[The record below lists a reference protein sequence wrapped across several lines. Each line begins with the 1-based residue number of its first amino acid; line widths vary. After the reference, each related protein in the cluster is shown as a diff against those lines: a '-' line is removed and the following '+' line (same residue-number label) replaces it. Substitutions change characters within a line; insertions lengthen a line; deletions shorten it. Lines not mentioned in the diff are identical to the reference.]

1 MATKTQSRTQQPDV
15 EAAAERIRNL
25 NERII
30 DSAKKAGGV
39 YLDTYE
45 KSLKSIADFQETVG
59 GATGIEWI
67 SSVANSQA
75 SFTRSMAEAYT
86 KAARETLN

>member
-1 MATKTQSRTQQPDV
+1 MATKTQSRTQPDV
-15 EAAAERIRNL
+15 EAAAERIRSL

-30 DSAKKAGGV
+30 EDAKKAGGV

-75 SFTRSMAEAYT
+75 SFTRSMAEAYSA
-86 KAARETLN
+86 AAREVLN

>member
-1 MATKTQSRTQQPDV
+1 MATTTKTRQPDV
-15 EAAAERIRNL
+15 EAAAERIRDL

-59 GATGIEWI
+59 GATGIEWV
-67 SSVANSQA
+67 STVANSQA
-75 SFTRSMAEAYT
+75 NFTRSMADAYT
-86 KAARETLN
+86 SAAREVLK

>member
-1 MATKTQSRTQQPDV
+1 MATRTTSQPDV

-30 DSAKKAGGV
+30 DSARKAGGV

-59 GATGIEWI
+59 GASGIEWVTA
-67 SSVANSQA
+67 VANSQA
-75 SFTRSMAEAYT
+75 NFTRSMAEAYT
-86 KAARETLN
+86 SAAREVIK

>member
-1 MATKTQSRTQQPDV
+1 MATKTQSRDRQSDV
-15 EAAAERIRNL
+15 EAAAERIRDL

-59 GATGIEWI
+59 GATGIEWV

-75 SFTRSMAEAYT
+75 SFTRSLAEAYT
-86 KAARETLN
+86 SAGREALK

>member
-1 MATKTQSRTQQPDV
+1 VATKTQDQPDI
-15 EAAAERIRNL
+15 ERAAQRIRDL

-59 GATGIEWI
+59 GATGIEWV
-67 SSVANSQA
+67 SAVANSQA
-75 SFTRSMAEAYT
+75 NFTRSMAEAYT
-86 KAARETLN
+86 SAAREVLK

>member
-1 MATKTQSRTQQPDV
+1 MATTTKTRQPDV
-15 EAAAERIRNL
+15 EAAAERIRGL

-59 GATGIEWI
+59 GATGVEWV
-67 SSVANSQA
+67 SAVANSQA
-75 SFTRSMAEAYT
+75 NFTRSMAEAYT
-86 KAARETLN
+86 SAAREVLK

>member
-1 MATKTQSRTQQPDV
+1 MATKTHTQPDV
-15 EAAAERIRNL
+15 EAAANRIRDL

-30 DSAKKAGGV
+30 DSTKKAGGV

-59 GATGIEWI
+59 GATGIEWV
-67 SSVANSQA
+67 SAVANSQA
-75 SFTRSMAEAYT
+75 NFTRSIAEAYT
-86 KAARETLN
+86 SAAREVLK

>member
-1 MATKTQSRTQQPDV
+1 MATKTSQPDV
-15 EAAAERIRNL
+15 EAAADRIRNL

-45 KSLKSIADFQETVG
+45 KSLTSIADFQETVG
-59 GATGIEWI
+59 GASGVEWVAA
-67 SSVANSQA
+67 VANSQA
-75 SFTRSMAEAYT
+75 NFTRSMAEAYT
-86 KAARETLN
+86 SAAREVLK

>member
-1 MATKTQSRTQQPDV
+1 MATKTTKQPDV
-15 EAAAERIRNL
+15 EAAAERIRDL

-59 GATGIEWI
+59 GASGVEWV
-67 SSVANSQA
+67 SAVANSQA
-75 SFTRSMAEAYT
+75 NFTRSMADAYT
-86 KAARETLN
+86 SAAREVLK

>member
-1 MATKTQSRTQQPDV
+1 MATKTRQPDV
-15 EAAAERIRNL
+15 EAAAQRIRDL

-59 GATGIEWI
+59 GSSGVEWVAA
-67 SSVANSQA
+67 VANSQA
-75 SFTRSMAEAYT
+75 NFTRSMADAYT
-86 KAARETLN
+86 SAAREVMK

>member
-1 MATKTQSRTQQPDV
+1 VATKTQDQPDI
-15 EAAAERIRNL
+15 ERAAQRIRDL
-25 NERII
+25 NELII

-59 GATGIEWI
+59 GATGIEWV
-67 SSVANSQA
+67 SAVANSQA
-75 SFTRSMAEAYT
+75 NFTRSMAEAYT
-86 KAARETLN
+86 SAAREVLK

>member
-1 MATKTQSRTQQPDV
+1 MATKTRQPDV
-15 EAAAERIRNL
+15 EAATERIRYL

-59 GATGIEWI
+59 GATGIEWV
-67 SSVANSQA
+67 STVASSQA
-75 SFTRSMAEAYT
+75 NFTRSVADAHT
-86 KAARETLN
+86 SAAREVLK

>member
-15 EAAAERIRNL
+15 EAAAERIRGL

-67 SSVANSQA
+67 TSIANSQA

-86 KAARETLN
+86 TAAREALN